1 MKTRENQS
9 QIYSRCVGQQSSGF
23 TLLELLLVVA
33 VIAILAALTLAGV
46 SKAKQAGQRIECM
59 NKMRQW
65 GVGAQFYAD
74 DHNDKLPFEAVYPG
88 INTWEMT
95 TFSVCGEVWYNS
107 TPKALGVASAATY
120 SKTPSSQRAFYSRD
134 SFFHCPS
141 ARFVPLA
148 ATYPNFS
155 IAMNSKLINEFV
167 PILDIPPDATIELP
181 ELRMSQIVVPTRTA
195 LFLDSGVAGEKRLSE
210 FQPAYSGQPRA
221 YATDFVGRHNRG
233 GNILFAA
240 GNVSTLHARD
250 VIDLDPDSPRRGG
263 GIFPPTGV
271 IWRHDP
277 ALIP

>member
-1 MKTRENQS
+1 MKMRTHPGRSRESLLGNA
-9 QIYSRCVGQQSSGF
+9 F
-23 TLLELLLVVA
+23 TLIELMV
-33 VIAILAALTLAGV
+33 VIAIISVLGALLLTAI
-46 SKAKQAGQRIECM
+46 SRAKNGAQRIECM
-59 NKMRQW
+59 GKLRQW
-65 GVGAQFYAD
+65 GTGTQYYAE
-74 DHNDKLPFEAVYPG
+74 DHDDKLPYEAVYPG

-107 TPKALGVASAATY
+107 TPRSLGITSAATF
-120 SKTPSSQRAFYSRD
+120 SKTPSSQRAFYSRN

-155 IAMNSKLINEFV
+155 LAMNSKLITEFV
-167 PILDIPPDATIELP
+167 PINDLPPDATIPLP
-181 ELRMSQIVVPTRTA
+181 ELRMSQIVVPTKTA

-221 YATDFVGRHNRG
+221 YATDFVGRHNNA

-240 GNVSTLHARD
+240 GNVSTWHARE
-250 VIDLDPDSPRRGG
+250 VLDLNPNSPRRGG

-277 ALIP
+277 MLVP

>member
-1 MKTRENQS
+1 MKTALHNRS
-9 QIYSRCVGQQSSGF
+9 VRLSRQRKAF
-23 TLLELLLVVA
+23 TLIELLVV
-33 VIAILAALTLAGV
+33 VAIVAALSALTFAGV
-46 SKAKQAGQRIECM
+46 SRARQAAQRIECM
-59 NKMRQW
+59 NKLRQW

-74 DHNDKLPFEAVYPG
+74 DHHDRLPYEAVYPG

-107 TPKALGVASAATY
+107 TPKALGVATAGKY
-120 SKTPSSQRAFYSRD
+120 SKTPSSQRAFYSRE

-141 ARFVPLA
+141 ARFAPLA

-167 PILDIPPDATIELP
+167 PIGDVAPDAIIPLP
-181 ELRMSQIVVPTRTA
+181 ELRMSQIVVPTKTA

-221 YATDFVGRHNRG
+221 YATDFAGRHNKG

-240 GNVSTLHARD
+240 GNVSTFYARE
-250 VIDLDPDSPRRGG
+250 VIDLDPNSPRRGS
-263 GIFPPTGV
+263 GIFPPSGV

-277 ALIP
+277 ALVP

>member
-1 MKTRENQS
+1 VRN
-9 QIYSRCVGQQSSGF
+9 RAF
-23 TLLELLLVVA
+23 TLIELLVV
-33 VIAILAALTLAGV
+33 VAIVSVLAALTMAAVARVQV
-46 SKAKQAGQRIECM
+46 SGQRVECM
-59 NKMRQW
+59 NKLRQW
-65 GVGAQFYAD
+65 GVGTQFYAE
-74 DHNDKLPFEAVYPG
+74 DHNDQLPYEAVYPG

-107 TPKALGVASAATY
+107 TPKALGVTSAAAF
-120 SKTPSSQRAFYSRD
+120 SQTPSSQRAFYSRK

-141 ARFVPLA
+141 AKFAPLA

-167 PILDIPPDATIELP
+167 PITDIPPDATITLP
-181 ELRMSQIVVPTRTA
+181 ELRMSQIVIPTKTA
-195 LFLDSGVAGEKRLSE
+195 LFLEAGVAGEKRLSE

-240 GNVSTLHARD
+240 GNVATFQARE
-250 VIDLDPDSPRRGG
+250 VIDLDPNSPRRGS
-263 GIFPPTGV
+263 GIFPPSGV

-277 ALIP
+277 ALVP